1 LKVETF
7 STVAFVI
14 VKGKRWTAI
23 FVGALL
29 GAVTVQG
36 GAQSAPVGAPWH
48 LDRINQQV
56 LPLDGD
62 VAHGPL
68 NGQGIDIY
76 IVDTGVRATHE
87 QFVNRTLA
95 GLDVR
100 TADGSSV
107 VDPPGSDCDGH
118 GTHVAGLAAGS
129 TVGVATGARIISVR
143 VLDCNGSGE
152 VPDVVP
158 GLQWIRAHHRSG
170 VAAVANLS
178 FGVDLGD
185 DGTTID
191 KEVRAL
197 INEGVVVT
205 IAAGNGDDSGTPID
219 ACKIAPGDVAGA
231 LTVGAVSV
239 TDAVAYYSNDGP
251 CVDLYAPGGDS
262 TRAIESSWSSTDVNS
277 DAEYGNDVGTSMASP
292 LVAGYAALLAQQQPG
307 LCVPSIVNAI
317 VARATPGVITGLTA
331 TSPNKLLFLEQS
343 PVASSVPGVASHISF
358 TTDYKSLVVKW
369 DPPCD
374 GGSPI
379 TSTKVS
385 LLLSG
390 KVVRSLTANGT
401 KRSVRFEGLRTGV
414 KYQARITATNA
425 VGVGKPKNEVAPMA
439 VRSVVRGQFLKLE
452 QVGSITGPWIT
463 KWTVVAETRSIC
475 RVNNST
481 RRFAALKRG
490 TCKVYLRAITGQKPV
505 IHFIRIS

>member
-1 LKVETF
+1 
-7 STVAFVI
+7 
-14 VKGKRWTAI
+14 
-23 FVGALL
+23 
-29 GAVTVQG
+29 
-36 GAQSAPVGAPWH
+36 
-48 LDRINQQV
+48 
-56 LPLDGD
+56 
-62 VAHGPL
+62 
-68 NGQGIDIY
+68 
-76 IVDTGVRATHE
+76 
-87 QFVNRTLA
+87 
-95 GLDVR
+95 
-100 TADGSSV
+100 
-107 VDPPGSDCDGH
+107 
-118 GTHVAGLAAGS
+118 
-129 TVGVATGARIISVR
+129 
-143 VLDCNGSGE
+143 
-152 VPDVVP
+152 
-158 GLQWIRAHHRSG
+158 
-170 VAAVANLS
+170 
-178 FGVDLGD
+178 
-185 DGTTID
+185 
-191 KEVRAL
+191 
-197 INEGVVVT
+197 VVT

>member
-1 LKVETF
+1 
-7 STVAFVI
+7 
-14 VKGKRWTAI
+14 
-23 FVGALL
+23 
-29 GAVTVQG
+29 
-36 GAQSAPVGAPWH
+36 
-48 LDRINQQV
+48 
-56 LPLDGD
+56 
-62 VAHGPL
+62 L

-87 QFVNRTLA
+87 QLVNRAIA

-107 VDPPGSDCDGH
+107 VNPPGSDCDGH
-118 GTHVAGLAAGS
+118 GTHVAGLAAGT
-129 TVGVATGARIISVR
+129 TVGVATGARVISVR

-205 IAAGNGDDSGTPID
+205 IAAGNGDDSGKPID

-251 CVDLYAPGGDS
+251 CVDLYAPGGDR
-262 TRAIESSWSSTDVNS
+262 TRQIESSWSSTDVNS
-277 DAEYGNDVGTSMASP
+277 DTEYEYDVGTSMASP

-307 LCVPSIVNAI
+307 LCVSSIVDAI
-317 VARATPGVITGLTA
+317 VARTTPGVITGLSA
-331 TSPNKLLFLEQS
+331 TSPNKMLFLELS
-343 PVASSVPGVASHISF
+343 PVAASVPGVASHISF
-358 TTDYKSLVVKW
+358 TTDYRSLVVKW
-369 DPPCD
+369 DSPCD
-374 GGSPI
+374 GGSPMV
-379 TSTKVS
+379 STKVS
-385 LLLSG
+385 LLLRG
-390 KVVRSLTANGT
+390 KVVRSLTVNGT
-401 KRSVRFEGLRTGV
+401 KHSVRFERLQTGA
-414 KYQARITATNA
+414 KYQVKIAATNS
-425 VGVGKPKNEVAPMA
+425 VGVGRPKYVTTTAS
-439 VRSVVRGQFLKLE
+439 VRGVVRGQSMNLE
-452 QVGSITGPWIT
+452 RIGSIIGPWTT
-463 KWTVVAETRSIC
+463 KWTVAKESRSFC
-475 RVNNST
+475 RVNST
-481 RRFAALKRG
+481 TRQFTALKRG
-490 TCKVYLRAITGQKPV
+490 ICKVYLRAITGQEPV
-505 IHFIRIS
+505 PHFIRIS

>member
-1 LKVETF
+1 MIVE
-7 STVAFVI
+7 
-14 VKGKRWTAI
+14 GKRWTAI

-29 GAVTVQG
+29 GAVMVQG
-36 GAQSAPVGAPWH
+36 SAQSAPVSAPWH
-48 LDRINQQV
+48 LDRINQLA

-87 QFVNRTLA
+87 QLVNRVFA

-107 VDPPGSDCDGH
+107 VNPPGSDCDGH

-129 TVGVATGARIISVR
+129 TVGVATGARVISVR

-185 DGTTID
+185 DGATID

-205 IAAGNGDDSGTPID
+205 IAAGNGDDSGKPID

-239 TDAVAYYSNDGP
+239 SDAVAYYSNDGP
-251 CVDLYAPGGDS
+251 CIDMYAPGGDR
-262 TRAIESSWSSTDVNS
+262 TRAIESSWSSPEKNS
-277 DAEYGNDVGTSMASP
+277 DAEYENDVGTSMASP

-307 LCVPSIVNAI
+307 LCVPSIVEAI
-317 VARATPGVITGLTA
+317 VARATLGVITGLSA
-331 TSPNKLLFLEQS
+331 TSPNRLLFLEQS
-343 PVASSVPGVASHISF
+343 PVAASVPGVASHISF
-358 TTDYKSLVVKW
+358 TTDYQSLVVKW

-379 TSTKVS
+379 TSAKVS
-385 LLLSG
+385 LLLRG
-390 KVVRSLTANGT
+390 KVVRAVTTNGT
-401 KRSVRFEGLRTGV
+401 KHSVRFKGLRTGM
-414 KYQARITATNA
+414 KYQVKIAATNA
-425 VGVGKPKNEVAPMA
+425 VGVGKPKYAVATMS
-439 VRSVVRGQFLKLE
+439 VRSVVRGQSMKLE
-452 QVGSITGPWIT
+452 QVGSITGPWVT
-463 KWTVVAETRSIC
+463 KWTVAKESRSIC
-475 RVNNST
+475 RVKNST
-481 RRFAALKRG
+481 RRFTALKRG
-490 TCKVYLRAITGQKPV
+490 TCKVYLRAISGQEPV
-505 IHFIRIS
+505 LHRIRIS

>member
-1 LKVETF
+1 ME
-7 STVAFVI
+7 
-14 VKGKRWTAI
+14 GKRWTALC
-23 FVGALL
+23 VGVVL
-29 GAVTVQG
+29 GAVIVQG
-36 GAQSAPVGAPWH
+36 SAQSAPVGAPWH
-48 LDRINQQV
+48 LDRINQQA

-62 VAHGPL
+62 VSHGPL

-87 QFVNRTLA
+87 QLVNRAIA

-107 VDPPGSDCDGH
+107 VNPPGSDCDGH

-129 TVGVATGARIISVR
+129 TVGVATGARVISVR

-185 DGTTID
+185 DGATID

-205 IAAGNGDDSGTPID
+205 IAAGNGDDSGKPID

-251 CVDLYAPGGDS
+251 CVDLYAPGGDR
-262 TRAIESSWSSTDVNS
+262 TRQIESSWSNPEKNS
-277 DAEYGNDVGTSMASP
+277 DAEYANDVGTSMASP
-292 LVAGYAALLAQQQPG
+292 LVAGYAALLAQQQPR
-307 LCVPSIVNAI
+307 LCVASIVDAI
-317 VARATPGVITGLTA
+317 VARTTPGVITGLSA
-331 TSPNKLLFLEQS
+331 TSPNKMLFLELS
-343 PVASSVPGVASHISF
+343 PVAASVPGLASHISF
-358 TTDYKSLVVKW
+358 TTDYRSLVVKW
-369 DPPCD
+369 DSPCD

-379 TSTKVS
+379 VSTKVS
-385 LLLSG
+385 LLLRG
-390 KVVRSLTANGT
+390 KVVRTLIVNGT
-401 KRSVRFEGLRTGV
+401 KQSARFERLQTGA
-414 KYQARITATNA
+414 KYQVKITATNA
-425 VGVGKPKNEVAPMA
+425 VGVGKPKYAVATMS
-439 VRSVVRGQFLKLE
+439 VRSVVRGQSMNLE
-452 QVGSITGPWIT
+452 QVGLITGPWIT
-463 KWTVVAETRSIC
+463 KWTIAKESRSIC
-475 RVNNST
+475 QAKNSM
-481 RRFAALKRG
+481 RRFTALNRG
-490 TCKVYLRAITGQKPV
+490 TCKVFLRAISGQEPV
-505 IHFIRIS
+505 PHFIRIS

>member
-1 LKVETF
+1 M
-7 STVAFVI
+7 
-14 VKGKRWTAI
+14 KGKRWTAI

-48 LDRINQQV
+48 LDRINQQA

-107 VDPPGSDCDGH
+107 VNPPGSDCDGH
-118 GTHVAGLAAGS
+118 GTHVAGLAAGT
-129 TVGVATGARIISVR
+129 TVGVATGARVISVR

-197 INEGVVVT
+197 INEGVVVA
-205 IAAGNGDDSGTPID
+205 IAAGNGDDSGKPID

-231 LTVGAVSV
+231 LTVGAVSI

-251 CVDLYAPGGDS
+251 CVDLYAPGGDR
-262 TRAIESSWSSTDVNS
+262 TRQIESSWSSPEKNS
-277 DAEYGNDVGTSMASP
+277 DAEYANDVGTSMASP

-307 LCVPSIVNAI
+307 LCVSSIVDAI
-317 VARATPGVITGLTA
+317 VARTTPGVITGLSA
-331 TSPNKLLFLEQS
+331 TSPNKMLFLELS
-343 PVASSVPGVASHISF
+343 PVAVSVPGLASHISF
-358 TTDYKSLVVKW
+358 STDNKSLVVKW

-379 TSTKVS
+379 TSTKVE
-385 LLLSG
+385 LLVRG
-390 KVVRSLTANGT
+390 KVVRTFTVNGT
-401 KRSVRFEGLRTGV
+401 KDSVRFERLQTGA

-425 VGVGKPKNEVAPMA
+425 VGVGKPKKEFAPM
-439 VRSVVRGQFLKLE
+439 VVRNVSRGQSMKLE
-452 QVGSITGPWIT
+452 QVGSITGPWVT
-463 KWTVVAETRSIC
+463 KWSVVKETRSIC

-481 RRFAALKRG
+481 GRFRALKRG
-490 TCKVYLRAITGQKPV
+490 TCKVYLRAISGQEPAL
-505 IHFIRIS
+505 HRIRIS